1 MKHSRLMRERVRRTR
16 ILFRELG
23 YQVQDAEFEEETYS
37 ATFESE
43 DGFGAGLFIEPE
55 SRFLELLYTFSLSPR
70 LADFLRVRIEELM
83 RVCYEYGCYFS
94 LQPCSEEIAVTVYS
108 KIYYA
113 GLNYFAL
120 KETVR
125 DLRSAID
132 AVQELLT
139 VTAGSESGVT
149 RGDS

>member
-1 MKHSRLMRERVRRTR
+1 
-16 ILFRELG
+16 
-23 YQVQDAEFEEETYS
+23 
-37 ATFESE
+37 
-43 DGFGAGLFIEPE
+43 
-55 SRFLELLYTFSLSPR
+55 
-70 LADFLRVRIEELM
+70 M

-94 LQPCSEEIAVTVYS
+94 LQPSNEEIAVTVYS